1 LAKWGANRFLQ
12 EALQEALQKALQ
24 EFLQK
29 ALDLANPLTV
39 VANSMVILQ
48 QLRVQLAKL
57 LPILL
62 KSMDLGMSL
71 TALSSNEGGDSSK

>member
-1 LAKWGANRFLQ
+1 MDK
-12 EALQEALQKALQ
+12 
-24 EFLQK
+24 
-29 ALDLANPLTV
+29 
-39 VANSMVILQ
+39 LQ

-71 TALSSNEGGDSSK
+71 TALSSNEGGDPSKGWIESWMKDQEALQEIYRKLYRKLSANKTKVKNK